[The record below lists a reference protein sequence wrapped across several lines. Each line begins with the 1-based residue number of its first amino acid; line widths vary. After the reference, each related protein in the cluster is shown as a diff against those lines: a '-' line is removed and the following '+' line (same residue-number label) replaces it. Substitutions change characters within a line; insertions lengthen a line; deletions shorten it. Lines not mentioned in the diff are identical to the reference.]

1 MSSTA
6 TLRLAHCSDLHLL
19 SLDGARILDFA
30 NKRWIGGLNLL
41 TSRGRHYHTEA
52 FEDMVA
58 DFPGAGIDHVLCT
71 GDVTNLALES
81 EFEFVR
87 RTLGEAGL
95 PVTVIPGNHDAYTRG
110 SVRSRRFEQ
119 YMGAFME
126 GERASDTDYP
136 FVQRL
141 GGVALIGVSTAIAT
155 LPLYA
160 TGRVGKR
167 QLERLERILEETKR
181 EGLARVILIHHP
193 VMPGA
198 AKARHDLLDLPD
210 FAAVVERRGAEL
222 ILHGHEHRLIEGALA
237 GPEAAVPVHGVASG
251 TSRSIAKGREGAFS
265 LYQVAPGAIECERY
279 LWTGEEFTPV

>member
-1 MSSTA
+1 MA
-6 TLRLAHCSDLHLL
+6 LRFLHCSDIHLL
-19 SLDGARILDFA
+19 DLAGVRPWRFL
-30 NKRWIGGLNLL
+30 NKRLTGGVNLAL
-41 TSRGRHYHTEA
+41 GRAKAHDPRLFDQILERA
-52 FEDMVA
+52 RAA
-58 DFPGAGIDHVLCT
+58 DVDRLVIT

-167 QLERLERILEETKR
+167 QLERLERILEETQR

-279 LWTGEEFTPV
+279 LWTGEDFTPV

>member
-1 MSSTA
+1 MA
-6 TLRLAHCSDLHLL
+6 LRFLHCSDIHLL
-19 SLDGARILDFA
+19 DLAGVRPWRFL
-30 NKRWIGGLNLL
+30 NKRLTGGVNLAL
-41 TSRGRHYHTEA
+41 GRAKAHDPRLFDQILERA
-52 FEDMVA
+52 RAA
-58 DFPGAGIDHVLCT
+58 DVDRLVIT

-167 QLERLERILEETKR
+167 QLERLERILEETQR